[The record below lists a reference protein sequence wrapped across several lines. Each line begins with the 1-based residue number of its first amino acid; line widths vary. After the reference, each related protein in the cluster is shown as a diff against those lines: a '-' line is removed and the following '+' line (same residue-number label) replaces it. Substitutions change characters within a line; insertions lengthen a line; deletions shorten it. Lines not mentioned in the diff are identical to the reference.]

1 MLYADAPA
9 GFLARDQLWRN
20 GVNIF
25 MTAIAASTLA
35 AGPAGHASIV
45 EAADTFDRIQLAQ
58 DEMAMERMILD
69 DLVFIDGS
77 GKRLGKKELIAGWMA
92 PGDKYDPAEPV
103 DRTVTPLGRDAAVV
117 GAEVNICGTTDGAR
131 FCSRIRFADTF
142 VKVGKEWR
150 VAHIQVTRIK
160 D

>member
-1 MLYADAPA
+1 MPPFMFALFALAATPTDTASLLVAADA
-9 GFLARDQLWRN
+9 
-20 GVNIF
+20 
-25 MTAIAASTLA
+25 
-35 AGPAGHASIV
+35 
-45 EAADTFDRIQLAQ
+45 FDRAQLAQ
-58 DEMAMERMILD
+58 DEAAMQRMILD

-77 GKRLGKKELIAGWMA
+77 GKRLGKKELIAGWMGA
-92 PGDKYDPAEPV
+92 NDKYDPADPI

-117 GAEVNICGTTDGAR
+117 GAEVNICGTSGGTR

>member
-1 MLYADAPA
+1 MTFLLFAAMLAAAPQPGSILAAADA
-9 GFLARDQLWRN
+9 FDQAQL
-20 GVNIF
+20 
-25 MTAIAASTLA
+25 TK
-35 AGPAGHASIV
+35 
-45 EAADTFDRIQLAQ
+45 DRGAL
-58 DEMAMERMILD
+58 EKMVLD

-77 GKRLGKKELIAGWMA
+77 GKRLGKKEFVAGWTA
-92 PGDKYDPAEPV
+92 PGDTFDPITLI

-117 GAEVNICGTTDGAR
+117 GAEVNLCGTSGGAR

-142 VKVGKEWR
+142 VRVGGEWR

>member
-1 MLYADAPA
+1 MTPFIFALLALAATPTDTASILAAADA
-9 GFLARDQLWRN
+9 
-20 GVNIF
+20 
-25 MTAIAASTLA
+25 
-35 AGPAGHASIV
+35 
-45 EAADTFDRIQLAQ
+45 FDRAQLTQ
-58 DEMAMERMILD
+58 DLAAMERMVLD

-77 GKRLGKKELIAGWMA
+77 GKRLGKEELIAGWMGA
-92 PGDKYDPAEPV
+92 NDKYDPAEPV

-117 GAEVNICGTTDGAR
+117 GAEVNICGTSDGAR

-142 VKVGKEWR
+142 VRVGKDWR